1 MPDGLISAPLGS
13 KLYRTST
20 KKKIES
26 GDQIT
31 ITTDD
36 PTTKPVPSEKDY
48 GHAMGPELDRQYYRA
63 AEPRDE
69 VFEEDDD
76 VSDTGA
82 LSQFPSAAFQSLSIH
97 QLPQSKDKDAP
108 KAGTL
113 LQALNLNSAGRG
125 IRQSPKSK
133 SKDNHNDSKPV
144 ALFQTLNLNSAG
156 RGVHEGFDPK
166 VKNYTDHQERYRV
179 RKRISGGIR
188 LSRPVMKKGSCVIFP
203 SPPSKVTAA
212 MVIRCFCFELGL
224 MKS

>member
-1 MPDGLISAPLGS
+1 
-13 KLYRTST
+13 
-20 KKKIES
+20 
-26 GDQIT
+26 
-31 ITTDD
+31 
-36 PTTKPVPSEKDY
+36 
-48 GHAMGPELDRQYYRA
+48 MGPELDRQYYRA

-97 QLPQSKDKDAP
+97 QLSQSTDKDAP
-108 KAGTL
+108 QAGTL

-179 RKRISGGIR
+179 RKRISGRTR

-203 SPPSKVTAA
+203 SPPIQSNRRDGNPMFLFRTWADEKSTKHRSPIFRVLRSAA
-212 MVIRCFCFELGL
+212 GFPQLSHVPVGPFHLSWPSEPTLD
-224 MKS
+224 